1 MFQQVITIARNT
13 FVESIRQPV
22 FVVLI
27 VMGTLMFVL
36 NVPLTAFTLE
46 QDNQLLVDIGLS
58 TLFLVGLLLAAFT
71 AAGVLNR
78 EVENKTV
85 LTVVSKPVP
94 RPMFV
99 LAKYV
104 GVAVAIFV
112 AYWILALVFLLSVR
126 HEVMQT
132 ARDQIDWP
140 VMLFGVGAMLL
151 SLVVAT
157 LANYFYHR
165 VFTSTFIGFLFV
177 LITVA
182 WGLVMV
188 IDKEWSFQSPATDL
202 NVQRLIGLLLVFEL
216 LLIITAVAIA
226 ASTRLGWVM
235 TLLTCCGVFLIG
247 LVSEYFLR
255 GWASEPGAVI
265 AKKVYEIV
273 PNFQL
278 IWPGDA
284 LTQQHDFTSV
294 YVACTGGYTIL
305 YVCAVLALAMAMFQ
319 TRELG

>member
-1 MFQQVITIARNT
+1 MFQQVLTIARNT

-27 VMGTLMFVL
+27 VVGTIFLVM

-46 QDNQLLVDIGLS
+46 QDNKMLVGIGFS
-58 TLFLVGLLLAAFT
+58 TLFIVGLLLAAFT
-71 AAGVLNR
+71 ATGVLNR

-85 LTVVSKPVP
+85 LTVISKPVA
-94 RPMFV
+94 RPLFV
-99 LAKYV
+99 VAKYV
-104 GVAVAIFV
+104 GVAAAIFV
-112 AYWILALVFLLSVR
+112 AYWILSLVFLLSVR

-132 ARDQIDWP
+132 ARDEIDWP
-140 VMLFGVGAMLL
+140 VMAFGVGAAVLAL
-151 SLVVAT
+151 IVAT

-165 VFTSTFIGFLFV
+165 VFASTFVGFLVV

-182 WGLVMV
+182 WGLVML
-188 IDKEWSFQSPATDL
+188 IDKQWGFQSPTTDL
-202 NVQRLIGLLLVFEL
+202 DVQKLIGLLLVFEL

-235 TLLTCCGVFLIG
+235 TLLMCSGVFVIG

-255 GWASEPGAVI
+255 QWAADTGSVLAET
-265 AKKVYEIV
+265 VYRIV

-284 LTQQHDFTSV
+284 LTQEHAFTSV
-294 YVACTGGYTIL
+294 YVACTGGYTAL
-305 YVCAVLALAMAMFQ
+305 YVCAVLAMAMAMFQ

>member
-22 FVVLI
+22 FVVLVVI
-27 VMGTLMFVL
+27 GGMALVMV
-36 NVPLTAFTLE
+36 VPLTAFTLE
-46 QDNQLLVDIGLS
+46 KDNKLLVEIGLS
-58 TLFLVGLLLAAFT
+58 TLCLVGLALAAFT

-85 LTVVSKPVP
+85 LTVISKPVP

-104 GVAVAIFV
+104 GVAAALFV
-112 AYWILALVFLLSVR
+112 AYWTLSLIFLLAVR

-132 ARDQIDWP
+132 ARDVIDWP
-140 VMLFGVGAMLL
+140 VMLFGVGATLAA
-151 SLVVAT
+151 LVIAT

-165 VFTSTFIGFLFV
+165 VFASTFVGLLAV
-177 LITVA
+177 LITAA
-182 WGLVMV
+182 WGLVLV

-202 NVQRLIGLLLVFEL
+202 DVQKLVGLLLIFEL

-235 TLLTCCGVFLIG
+235 TLLTCFGVFLIG
-247 LVSEYFLR
+247 LVSEYFLG
-255 GWASEPGAVI
+255 GWASEPGSIV

-278 IWPGDA
+278 IWPCDA
-284 LTQQHDFTSV
+284 LTQEHDFTSL
-294 YVACTGGYTIL
+294 YVASTGGYTIL